1 MKTYTFSY
9 QDKNNNILKEEKV
22 EASNRKHVF
31 EIRNRVLANSMMNDL
46 KKIRVYLDK

>member
-9 QDKNNNILKEEKV
+9 QDKNNNILKELKI
-22 EASNRKHVF
+22 EALNRKDAF
-31 EIRNRVLANSMMNDL
+31 RIREIALAKTMLNDL